1 MRLKEIIMKWIIV
14 ILIIL
19 NAGWMFTDGVRA
31 FVLGDYVTPAS
42 GEYVGQLG
50 PWADLLSS
58 VGLEPRST
66 FVKAGLITYGLASFV
81 AVIGFANEQPWGRSA
96 LIVMAVLGLWY
107 LPIGTAANMIALILL
122 FLFRREHPH
131 TSTI

>member
-1 MRLKEIIMKWIIV
+1 MMKWIIV

-31 FVLGDYVTPAS
+31 FVLGDYVTPSS
-42 GEYVGQLG
+42 GEYAGQLG
-50 PWADLLSS
+50 PWAEVLTN

-66 FVKAGLITYGLASFV
+66 FVKATLITYGFASFV

-107 LPIGTAANMIALILL
+107 LPVGTTMNMIALILL
-122 FLFRREHPH
+122 FLFRRSHAR